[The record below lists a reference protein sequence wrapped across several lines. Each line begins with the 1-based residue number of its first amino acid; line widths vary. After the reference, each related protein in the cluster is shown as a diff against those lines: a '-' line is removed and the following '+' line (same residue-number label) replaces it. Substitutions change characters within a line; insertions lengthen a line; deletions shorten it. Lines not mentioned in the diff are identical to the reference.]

1 MADKVIVC
9 QIGARHRYLIPQ
21 VLFRSGMLCKLYTDS
36 TNKSFLGRVASGL
49 SKFGVKSAAIQ
60 RLVRRVPNLPDSFL
74 NTSDV
79 LTYKQW
85 MMRMMGGS
93 KYDLIELPYRGIADK
108 CRQWGTEGADC
119 VYGMYFENFEFLK
132 YAKSQGLKVVVDI
145 YERPM
150 TYKLISDEI
159 RQNTEYSVF
168 KDMIESNEIKHAIR
182 MKYIENLLALA
193 DHYTV
198 PSKYVIESLK
208 TFSNF
213 DINKVHLQPYAS
225 SITTK
230 EYQYNP
236 HKHRVLFVGS
246 DPVIKGLLYCAKAA
260 SILKAKYPD
269 LDFRIAGGGPDIE
282 KIKQHDSFRDLLFIG
297 FLNKSDLEKEYRE
310 AEVFVFPTLFEGFAG
325 SIIEAASCGCPIV
338 TTRNAGG
345 DPDEFPAIFI
355 REKNVE
361 DIVVAVSKVFDNNL
375 YRDTLSK
382 TAYTYSSVFSPQK
395 YTESLVSF
403 LKTV

>member
-1 MADKVIVC
+1 MADRIIVC

-21 VLFRSGMLCKLYTDS
+21 ILYRSGMLYKLYTDS
-36 TNKSFLGRVASGL
+36 TNKSLLGRIASSL
-49 SKFGVKSAAIQ
+49 SKFGVRPAPIQ
-60 RLVRRVPNLPDSFL
+60 RLVRRTPNLPNAIL
-74 NTSDV
+74 NTTDV

-85 MMRMMGGS
+85 AMCIVGKP
-93 KYDLIELPYRGIADK
+93 KYDLMELPYRGIANK
-108 CRQWGTEGADC
+108 CQQWGVEGADC

-132 YAKSQGLKVVVDI
+132 FAKNKGLKVVVDI

-159 RQNTEYSVF
+159 RQNPEYSVF
-168 KDMIESNEIKHAIR
+168 NDMIESNDIKHVIR
-182 MKYIENLLALA
+182 MKYIEELLALA

-198 PSKYVIESLK
+198 PSKYVIESLNI
-208 TFSNF
+208 FSNF

-225 SITTK
+225 SITTR

-260 SILKAKYPD
+260 TILKEKYPD
-269 LDFRIAGGGPDIE
+269 LDFRVAGGGHDIE
-282 KIKQHDSFRDLLFIG
+282 KVKQHPSFKNLKFIG
-297 FLNKSDLEKEYRE
+297 FLNKTDLEKEYRE

-355 REKNVE
+355 REKNVD
-361 DIVVAVSKVFDNNL
+361 DIIAAVSSIFENST

-382 TAYTYSSVFSPQK
+382 AAYNYSSIFSPHS
-395 YTESLVSF
+395 YSEFLVSF
-403 LKTV
+403 FKSV